1 MHTKAEIKAFICF
14 MVFNSDDFWGF
25 VTEHLHDDVNTLRLR
40 YHGDDVLSKAITQ
53 IACRQRFGKKL
64 AETLDACPRLIF
76 ANELCGEQCTSDDI
90 ARIHAD
96 LIPQGC
102 SVVDL
107 TSGLGIDAMHI
118 ACNGNDI
125 TACEQNPDLAEALRL
140 NASMRGLSNLH
151 AVCCDSVDSLRK
163 GGLKGD
169 VAFIDPA
176 RRANDGRRLFGL
188 SDCVPDVTG
197 MMDDFRRHFKRLVIK
212 ASPMIDIH
220 GGIINVISGV
230 TDIYVLGTAT
240 QCKELVAVCDL
251 SGKDDKTV
259 DVVIHAVTITSQS
272 SQSTFSY
279 NLSDESGQ
287 QPSMCHPIVGE
298 ILYEPYPSVMK
309 SGGYR
314 VLARKY
320 NVNKLAPDTHLY
332 LNSEMIEDFPGQPWR
347 IVDVLPWQSKVLKQL
362 KQRYPVISV
371 STRNFD
377 MPAATL
383 QAKLRV
389 KEGDGHLKLMA
400 VTLYDKSKCI
410 LILER

>member
-40 YHGDDVLSKAITQ
+40 YHGDDVQSKAITQ

-64 AETLDACPRLIF
+64 AETLTACPRLIF
-76 ANELCGEQCTSDDI
+76 GNELCGEQCTSDDI
-90 ARIHAD
+90 ARIHTD

-118 ACNGNDI
+118 ASNGNDI

-140 NASMRGLSNLH
+140 NASTRGLSNLR
-151 AVCCDSVDSLRK
+151 AVCCNSVDSLRK
-163 GGLKGD
+163 GDLKGD

-188 SDCVPDVTG
+188 TDCEPNVVD
-197 MMDDFRRHFKRLVIK
+197 MMDDFKRHFKRLIIK
-212 ASPMIDIH
+212 ASPMIDIY
-220 GGIINVISGV
+220 GGIINVVPDV
-230 TDIYVLGTAT
+230 TDIYILGTTT
-240 QCKELVAVCDL
+240 QCKELVAVCCL
-251 SGKDDKTV
+251 SGKDNKTI

-272 SQSTFSY
+272 SQSIFSY
-279 NLSDESGQ
+279 NLSEESGL
-287 QPSMCHPIVGE
+287 QPSMCHPMVGD
-298 ILYEPYPSVMK
+298 ILYEPYPSIMK

-332 LNSEMIEDFPGQPWR
+332 VNSGIIEDFPGQPWR
-347 IVDVLPWQSKVLKQL
+347 IIDVLPWQSKVLKQI
-362 KQRYPVISV
+362 KQKYSKISV
-371 STRNFD
+371 ATRNFD

-400 VTLYDKSKCI
+400 VTLYDKSKQI

>member
-1 MHTKAEIKAFICF
+1 MHKKAASNAAIRF
-14 MVFNSDDFWGF
+14 MVFNSDEFWGF

-40 YHGDDVLSKAITQ
+40 YHGDDALSKAITQ
-53 IACRQRFGKKL
+53 ISCRQRFGKKL
-64 AETLDACPRLIF
+64 VGTLDACPRLIF

-90 ARIHAD
+90 ARIHTD
-96 LIPQGC
+96 LIPQDC

-125 TACEQNPDLAEALRL
+125 TACEQNSDLAEALRL
-140 NASMRGLSNLH
+140 NASARGLSNLH

-163 GGLKGD
+163 GILKGD
-169 VAFIDPA
+169 IAFIDPA

-197 MMDDFRRHFKRLVIK
+197 MMDDFRRHFKCLIIK
-212 ASPMIDIH
+212 ASPMIDIY
-220 GGIINVISGV
+220 GGIINVIPGA
-230 TDIYVLGTAT
+230 TDIYVLGTTT

-251 SGKDDKTV
+251 SGKDNKTD
-259 DVVIHAVTITSQS
+259 DVVIHAITITSHS
-272 SQSTFSY
+272 SQCIFSY
-279 NLSDESGQ
+279 NLSEESGQ
-287 QPSMCHPIVGE
+287 QLSMCHPIVGN

-320 NVNKLAPDTHLY
+320 NINKLASDTHLY
-332 LNSEMIEDFPGQPWR
+332 VHSEMIEDFPGQPWR
-347 IVDVLPWQSKVLKQL
+347 VIDVLPWQSKVLKQL
-362 KQRYPVISV
+362 KQRYPIISV
-371 STRNFD
+371 ATRNFD

-389 KEGDGHLKLMA
+389 KEGNGHLKLMA